1 MDDQHKPEWIKVDEW
16 DFVEYVDS
24 LLRSQEAVD
33 LEFKT
38 ARAGFPNSV
47 WETYSSFANTDGGT
61 IVLGIKEKNGAL
73 FVEGLLP
80 EQIVSYRQII
90 CNQLNNP
97 DCVNVNLLTDK
108 NIQEVDYRGKSLL
121 LIYVP
126 RASRSQR
133 PVYLT
138 RNPLNGHTYKRN
150 NEGDYKCT
158 DTEVRRMIADADEEH
173 PRDSRIL
180 CNYSMEDI
188 DLDSLKQYRLLLSSR
203 QPDHPWLTLD
213 DMAFLRKLG
222 GYRQDRQT
230 GQEGFTL
237 AGILMFGRTESITD
251 NECAPSYFP
260 DYQEKM
266 SVDEN
271 VRWTDRI
278 CMDGTWEANL
288 FQFYRRVYPKLSS
301 VLPKPFRLENGVRL
315 EDTTTHVALR
325 EAFVNTLVHCDYME
339 EGNITIE
346 QWKDRYVFKNPGTL
360 LVSKAQY
367 YAGGESICRNKSLQK
382 MFMLIGFSEKAGSGV
397 NKIFMGWKNA
407 NWRPPFV
414 EEQSHPDRVVL
425 NLPMESLYPEEVLEE
440 LKRLFGREIERIPY
454 DQFTVLALCYSEN
467 QVSNE
472 RLQYILNQHSS
483 NITKLLKSMCNAGFL
498 ESIGNG
504 RGTRYRLLFLE
515 KDESKPQKDESK
527 LKKDESKSQKDES
540 KLEKDESKKYM
551 RYEDLSRLILSV
563 CEDYVALEIIAEA
576 VHREA
581 SYLINRVIPRMLED
595 GLLERLYPSS
605 PKHPLQK
612 YRVRQVGNL

>member
-188 DLDSLKQYRLLLSSR
+188 DLDSLKQYRYFLVVS
-203 QPDHPWLTLD
+203 QITL
-213 DMAFLRKLG
+213 G
-222 GYRQDRQT
+222 
-230 GQEGFTL
+230 
-237 AGILMFGRTESITD
+237 
-251 NECAPSYFP
+251 
-260 DYQEKM
+260 
-266 SVDEN
+266 
-271 VRWTDRI
+271 
-278 CMDGTWEANL
+278 
-288 FQFYRRVYPKLSS
+288 
-301 VLPKPFRLENGVRL
+301 
-315 EDTTTHVALR
+315 
-325 EAFVNTLVHCDYME
+325 
-339 EGNITIE
+339 
-346 QWKDRYVFKNPGTL
+346 
-360 LVSKAQY
+360 
-367 YAGGESICRNKSLQK
+367 
-382 MFMLIGFSEKAGSGV
+382 
-397 NKIFMGWKNA
+397 
-407 NWRPPFV
+407 
-414 EEQSHPDRVVL
+414 
-425 NLPMESLYPEEVLEE
+425 
-440 LKRLFGREIERIPY
+440 
-454 DQFTVLALCYSEN
+454 
-467 QVSNE
+467 
-472 RLQYILNQHSS
+472 
-483 NITKLLKSMCNAGFL
+483 
-498 ESIGNG
+498 
-504 RGTRYRLLFLE
+504 
-515 KDESKPQKDESK
+515 
-527 LKKDESKSQKDES
+527 
-540 KLEKDESKKYM
+540 
-551 RYEDLSRLILSV
+551 
-563 CEDYVALEIIAEA
+563 
-576 VHREA
+576 
-581 SYLINRVIPRMLED
+581 
-595 GLLERLYPSS
+595 
-605 PKHPLQK
+605 
-612 YRVRQVGNL
+612 

>member
-1 MDDQHKPEWIKVDEW
+1 
-16 DFVEYVDS
+16 
-24 LLRSQEAVD
+24 
-33 LEFKT
+33 
-38 ARAGFPNSV
+38 
-47 WETYSSFANTDGGT
+47 
-61 IVLGIKEKNGAL
+61 
-73 FVEGLLP
+73 
-80 EQIVSYRQII
+80 
-90 CNQLNNP
+90 
-97 DCVNVNLLTDK
+97 
-108 NIQEVDYRGKSLL
+108 
-121 LIYVP
+121 
-126 RASRSQR
+126 
-133 PVYLT
+133 
-138 RNPLNGHTYKRN
+138 
-150 NEGDYKCT
+150 
-158 DTEVRRMIADADEEH
+158 
-173 PRDSRIL
+173 
-180 CNYSMEDI
+180 
-188 DLDSLKQYRLLLSSR
+188 
-203 QPDHPWLTLD
+203 
-213 DMAFLRKLG
+213 
-222 GYRQDRQT
+222 
-230 GQEGFTL
+230 
-237 AGILMFGRTESITD
+237 
-251 NECAPSYFP
+251 
-260 DYQEKM
+260 
-266 SVDEN
+266 
-271 VRWTDRI
+271 
-278 CMDGTWEANL
+278 
-288 FQFYRRVYPKLSS
+288 
-301 VLPKPFRLENGVRL
+301 LENGVRL

-454 DQFTVLALCYSEN
+454 DQFTVLALCYSEK

-527 LKKDESKSQKDES
+527 LKKDESKPQKDGS
-540 KLEKDESKKYM
+540 KQEKDESKKYM

>member
-367 YAGGESICRNKSLQK
+367 LSL
-382 MFMLIGFSEKAGSGV
+382 IH
-397 NKIFMGWKNA
+397 I
-407 NWRPPFV
+407 
-414 EEQSHPDRVVL
+414 
-425 NLPMESLYPEEVLEE
+425 
-440 LKRLFGREIERIPY
+440 
-454 DQFTVLALCYSEN
+454 
-467 QVSNE
+467 
-472 RLQYILNQHSS
+472 
-483 NITKLLKSMCNAGFL
+483 
-498 ESIGNG
+498 
-504 RGTRYRLLFLE
+504 
-515 KDESKPQKDESK
+515 
-527 LKKDESKSQKDES
+527 
-540 KLEKDESKKYM
+540 
-551 RYEDLSRLILSV
+551 
-563 CEDYVALEIIAEA
+563 
-576 VHREA
+576 
-581 SYLINRVIPRMLED
+581 
-595 GLLERLYPSS
+595 
-605 PKHPLQK
+605 
-612 YRVRQVGNL
+612 